1 VELAL
6 ARIWSE
12 VLRVEAVGAEDDFFA
27 LGGHS
32 LLALR
37 VVSKARREGLEL
49 EVHQLFQHPTLA
61 ALAASVAAPAP
72 HPGAEAETE
81 SSPPTPGGEEEELP
95 CTPHQRWY
103 LETFDVEN
111 HTWAQSLAFDAPPD
125 FHPELLRQSLAFLF
139 EQHDVFRL
147 RVFRSGSGW
156 TQRML
161 PTAGEPWVEVL
172 ELAALEPPAQR
183 QALLEIGSRHQQL
196 LSIVR
201 GPLLAAAMCR
211 TGGQGLDKLLI
222 TLHHS
227 VYDAYSLAVF
237 FEDLI
242 GTYQQLAA
250 GQQLRPLGVR
260 TRYRDYL
267 LAVAT
272 HAKSRA
278 MEQARAFWLDEA
290 RLRPVPPLPKDLP
303 GGRHTD
309 LNSRHHPL
317 VLPPELMG
325 RIASYLRTHEDVS
338 LNDLLLHALSRAYA
352 RWSGNNLLRLDFE
365 HNGRTGMLPGW
376 DLSRLVGPTTVKVP
390 LLLELSASEP
400 PAQALARLK
409 RTVRQ
414 TLAHALGYG
423 LLRYGP
429 DAAVRERLAASGSPQ
444 VFFNNRGLTLKGSTA
459 APQGPGKVEALVIPR
474 ADGGENVVS
483 YDLMVEC
490 DDTEQGPMLTLVYSS
505 KQYHDE
511 TLHALASDM
520 LTHLLALAGEP

>member
-1 VELAL
+1 
-6 ARIWSE
+6 

-37 VVSKARREGLEL
+37 VVSEARREGLEL

-72 HPGAEAETE
+72 HPSAEAEAE

-95 CTPHQRWY
+95 CTPQQGWY
-103 LETFDVEN
+103 LETFDVDT
-111 HTWAQSLAFDAPPD
+111 HVWVQSLVFDIPPELD
-125 FHPELLRQSLAFLF
+125 PELLRQALAFLT

-156 TQRML
+156 AQRLL
-161 PTAGEPWVEVL
+161 PTAGAPRFEVL

-183 QALLEIGSRHQQL
+183 QALLETARRHQKL

-201 GPLLAAAMCR
+201 GPLLAATMCR
-211 TGGQGLDKLLI
+211 TGGQGPDKLLI

-227 VYDAYSLAVF
+227 VYDAYSLGF
-237 FEDLI
+237 IFDDLLAI
-242 GTYQQLAA
+242 YLQLVS
-250 GQQLRPLGVR
+250 GQPPHPPSVSL
-260 TRYRDYL
+260 RYRDYL
-267 LAVAT
+267 LAVAA

-290 RLRPVPPLPKDLP
+290 RLRPVPPLPKDMP

-365 HNGRTGMLPGW
+365 HNGRTGMLPGK
-376 DLSRLVGPTTVKVP
+376 DLSRMVGPATIKVP

-400 PAQALARLK
+400 PAEALARLK

-414 TLAHALGYG
+414 TLTHALGYG

-429 DAAVRERLAASGSPQ
+429 DAAVRERLAAVGTPQ
-444 VFFNNRGLTLKGSTA
+444 VFFNNRGLTLQQRPATA
-459 APQGPGKVEALVIPR
+459 PPPPPPPDDGGLGHEALFLPR
-474 ADGGENVVS
+474 EDGGENPISHDLVVQG
-483 YDLMVEC
+483 
-490 DDTEQGPMLTLVYSS
+490 DDTPKGPTLTLVYNST
-505 KQYHDE
+505 QYRAQ
-511 TLHALASDM
+511 TLYALASDM
-520 LTHLLALAGEP
+520 LTHLLALTGEP